1 MAAPAAMSA
10 PLLARVRADQVAT
23 LYGSWHRTTASMTL
37 GAAILCTVLWDREDA
52 VVMGLWFAAILANQA
67 WRGVLARA
75 WRRAGPAIADAPR
88 WGRYWA
94 VGSSLAGALWGVAAV
109 VMFPASPPHQALLI
123 VCLFSVVLGGLN
135 LTAVY
140 KPSFYGFVL
149 AVLVPLIARVA
160 FEGDQVHLFTA
171 LVLQV
176 VLVFVLSFGR
186 QTNELLTNSLAIRY
200 KNVDLIDALKAQ
212 SQAAESARAAAETA
226 NHAKSQFLAAASH
239 DLRQPLHAMGLYSAA
254 LSAKARDT
262 EMKPLAASIHSS
274 VEALETLFG
283 QLLDLSRL
291 DAGALQPERGDV
303 ALGPLFSRLDTDFA
317 ALAAARGLTLRVVPT
332 VWCVDS
338 DSMLLEQILRNLVA
352 NALRYTR
359 TGGVVVGA
367 RRRGA
372 AVRIDVVDTGIG
384 IAPADR
390 ERIFDEFVQIG
401 AGTCRDSGRGM
412 GLGLA
417 IVRRLCTLLDHPL
430 ALLST
435 AGRGSRFSVT
445 APRVVLRRRR
455 NEAASAFREPGGELV
470 PNASFA
476 DRLVAIVDDDPV
488 VVDAMCTLFASWGSR
503 VAGGDDAPAV
513 LAAIGAE
520 VPDLIVADLRLANG
534 RSGIVAIGDLRR
546 AFGHP
551 TPALIVSGD
560 TTDAARDEARAAG
573 IAMLAKPV
581 VAIALRHAADGI
593 VAAAEGELA
602 VPPSRH
608 LRAL

>member
-67 WRGVLARA
+67 WRGVLAGA
-75 WRRAGPAIADAPR
+75 WRRARPAIADAPR

-226 NHAKSQFLAAASH
+226 NRAKSQFLAAASH

-332 VWCVDS
+332 AWCVDS
-338 DSMLLEQILRNLVA
+338 DSVLLEQILRNLVA

-359 TGGVVVGA
+359 AGGVVVGA

-445 APRVVLRRRR
+445 APRVVPRRRR
-455 NEAASAFREPGGELV
+455 NVAASAIRELGGELV

-581 VAIALRHAADGI
+581 VAVALRHAADGI
-593 VAAAEGELA
+593 VAATKRELA
-602 VPPSRH
+602 AQPSRH